1 MAPTVVWPAPTTA
14 AARAQAYFAAS
25 PCFTENTN
33 VKCRRLKERV
43 TIMRSILHASV
54 LAAAIVCVAGSE
66 THAVTVT
73 LSDFSWDSSHLCGG
87 QFGCSSN
94 QVFNGGNATLA
105 VPTGNGVATATGQ
118 GLVSPTTSPS
128 LFASASVSVTN
139 PNVRG
144 PFAQAGLNFTY
155 SMELITPQSGAQT
168 IPVVV
173 NSNASITGNPRSAGA
188 SLSITY
194 DNGNATLLS
203 LQAGNGLPGSFS
215 VSDTENL
222 TAGQIYSIAMNASI
236 SAQQN
241 TNLTGTVSLDP
252 FFQLSPAEINEGYR
266 LIFSNGVGNGFAS
279 ATPLPPALPLLV
291 AGLGVVGLL
300 ARRKK
305 PKAVAL
311 ASA

>member
-1 MAPTVVWPAPTTA
+1 
-14 AARAQAYFAAS
+14 
-25 PCFTENTN
+25 
-33 VKCRRLKERV
+33 
-43 TIMRSILHASV
+43 
-54 LAAAIVCVAGSE
+54 
-66 THAVTVT
+66 
-73 LSDFSWDSSHLCGG
+73 
-87 QFGCSSN
+87 
-94 QVFNGGNATLA
+94 
-105 VPTGNGVATATGQ
+105 
-118 GLVSPTTSPS
+118 VSPTTSPS

-194 DNGNATLLS
+194 DDGNATLLS

-222 TAGQIYSIAMNASI
+222 TAGQIYSIAMSASI